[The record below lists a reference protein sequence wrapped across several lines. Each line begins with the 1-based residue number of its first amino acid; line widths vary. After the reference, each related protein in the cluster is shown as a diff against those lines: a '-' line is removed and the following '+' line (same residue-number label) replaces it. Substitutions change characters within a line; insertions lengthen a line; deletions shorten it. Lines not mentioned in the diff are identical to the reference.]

1 MPWRHPPLPP
11 LHCKNP
17 RAQLKTPMHCD
28 ASAGTPP
35 APRTLP
41 TTRPN
46 RARTLPHLPF
56 VHSRRAMAPSARREK
71 QGDFSRKHG
80 GSPEKAGNFSEI
92 HGGFASLS
100 SLDPHQATHET
111 NKTTSSAPNTP
122 IGVLIRGGYK
132 KLVTFLFGQHG
143 IDVYFC
149 GVLQQYYTKTLH
161 TMTI

>member
-1 MPWRHPPLPP
+1 MPRCVPPLPS
-11 LHCKNP
+11 LHCESP
-17 RAQLKTPMHCD
+17 LSRFKTPMHCN

-35 APRTLP
+35 APRTPP

>member
-1 MPWRHPPLPP
+1 MEWHSVRGARANQPTERRRTGARRSESAAFSHGMPRCVPPLPS
-11 LHCKNP
+11 LHCESP
-17 RAQLKTPMHCD
+17 LSRFKTPMHRN
-28 ASAGTPP
+28 ASAGTSP
-35 APRTLP
+35 APGTLP

-80 GSPEKAGNFSEI
+80 GSPEKARNFSEI

-100 SLDPHQATHET
+100 SLDPHQATHGT

-122 IGVLIRGGYK
+122 IGVLI
-132 KLVTFLFGQHG
+132 
-143 IDVYFC
+143 
-149 GVLQQYYTKTLH
+149 
-161 TMTI
+161 